1 MREALQGLPC
11 VDANSVVIDYDAKE
25 ARFNV
30 KKGSKCN
37 LDDIKKA
44 VADSNH
50 GTVSEV
56 KKAPKS

>member
-1 MREALQGLPC
+1 
-11 VDANSVVIDYDAKE
+11 VVIDYDAKE

>member
-1 MREALQGLPC
+1 M
-11 VDANSVVIDYDAKE
+11 IDYDAKE

-30 KKGSKCN
+30 KKDGKCN